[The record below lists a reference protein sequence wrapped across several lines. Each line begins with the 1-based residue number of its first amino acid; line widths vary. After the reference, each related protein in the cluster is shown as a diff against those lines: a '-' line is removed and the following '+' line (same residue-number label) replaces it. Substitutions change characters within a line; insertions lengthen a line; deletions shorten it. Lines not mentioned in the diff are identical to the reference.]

1 MPLNWM
7 PQAGR
12 KHPPRLNRFFSGAF
26 ARIGAAFSES
36 LMARTVGMICL
47 PLLLAVGLAVAVA
60 ISFSSRDAQTALEAR
75 ARQTVALL
83 AGGVGDAL
91 WNVDRVAAQAILRPL
106 SEDPD
111 FVGALIIESGGSV
124 FLRLGDAG
132 PSRSGLI
139 VEQVSLIRP
148 AAGGQ
153 AGGQRIGQLQLYLT
167 TARAAQII
175 NSRAWAIAL
184 SGLGLLAAVCSLL
197 AVIVRGVTLP
207 IRQMTDGMAVLA
219 AGRVDLE
226 IPRVDRRDE
235 VGRMAAALGTL
246 KQHAA
251 ERLEFIEHQARHMEL
266 IEEIVTRRTE
276 ELSAALETLKRAQD
290 ELIRSEKLA
299 ALGGMVAA
307 IAHEINTP
315 IGNGLTVATT
325 LSEKITEFQA
335 ILEGKELRRS
345 VIRDYS
351 GSFGT
356 ASQLL
361 VGNLLRASE
370 LIGRFKRVAVDQTGE
385 LRRRFELDVVCG
397 EVVAMLRPTYRH
409 SSVSLDLKLPAGVVL
424 DSFPGALGQVLTNL
438 ITNAMIHAFADATV
452 PGTIAIAAVLEEDG
466 RHVTLTVADDGAGIA
481 AAVLPRI
488 FDPFFTTK
496 LGSGGSGLGLHIV
509 YAIVMRVLGGVVA
522 VESRIGQGTRFS
534 MVLPLVAPRQ
544 SGHDAA
550 EEAVAMPS

>member
-1 MPLNWM
+1 
-7 PQAGR
+7 
-12 KHPPRLNRFFSGAF
+12 
-26 ARIGAAFSES
+26 
-36 LMARTVGMICL
+36 MICL
-47 PLLLAVGLAVAVA
+47 PLLLGVGLAVAVA
-60 ISFSSRDAQTALEAR
+60 ISFSSRDARTALEAR

-153 AGGQRIGQLQLYLT
+153 AGEPGGGQRIGQLQLCLT
-167 TARAAQII
+167 TARAEQII

-184 SGLGLLAAVCSLL
+184 SGLGLLAAVCGLL

-251 ERLEFIEHQARHMEL
+251 ERLEFIEQQARHMEV
-266 IEEIVTRRTE
+266 IEEIVAKRTE
-276 ELSAALETLKRAQD
+276 ELSAALETLKRAQN

-325 LSEKITEFQA
+325 LSEKISEFQA

-409 SSVSLDLKLPAGVVL
+409 SPVSLDLHLPAGVVM

-438 ITNAMIHAFADATV
+438 MTNAMIHAFADATV
-452 PGTIAIAAVLEEDG
+452 AGTITIAAVLEGDG
-466 RHVTLTVADDGAGIA
+466 RHVTLTVADDGAGIP

-522 VESRIGQGTRFS
+522 VESQIGQGTRFT
-534 MVLPLVAPRQ
+534 MVLPLVAPQQ
-544 SGHDAA
+544 SEQDAA